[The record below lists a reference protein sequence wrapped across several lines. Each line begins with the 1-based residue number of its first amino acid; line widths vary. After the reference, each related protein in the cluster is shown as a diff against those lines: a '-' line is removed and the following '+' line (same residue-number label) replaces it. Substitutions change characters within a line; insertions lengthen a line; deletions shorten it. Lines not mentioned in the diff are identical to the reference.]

1 MNDNRDRQIDPFRAK
16 CLSVGNRYGLSER
29 EIDVLA
35 LLARGYSS
43 ARIQAELYIAAGT
56 VNYHTR
62 NIYAKLG
69 VHSKQEVID
78 LVAGDLA

>member
-1 MNDNRDRQIDPFRAK
+1 MNNDTPVPDPFESR
-16 CLSVGNRYGLSER
+16 CLTVGKRHGLSNR
-29 EIDVLA
+29 KIDALA

-43 ARIQAELYIAAGT
+43 ARIQQELYIAAGT

-78 LVAGDLA
+78 SVASDPD